1 MSIQQ
6 PYVSTF
12 PPKKLYQP
20 EARLVARLKLR
31 GVQDQ
36 HMVEVIRNGNLI
48 QMNSRSQAGRVVS
61 SIVRRLRVLD
71 PHLLEILAHGPL
83 ESARIVNIYAIMKT
97 DRLFREFM
105 VEVYLPEARLAEGVI
120 TPSDVRR
127 FMDAKAEQSDTVAS
141 WSAYLMKRLGSILL
155 QTITEAGLTTGVRER
170 QIRRVI
176 LDRDLTNHLIELGD
190 ASYVSIITGRDA

>member
-105 VEVYLPEARLAEGVI
+105 VEVYLPQARLAEGAI

-127 FMDAKAEQSDTVAS
+127 FMVKAEQSDTVAS